1 MRKLIALFAL
11 CGCASQGIPPGGPP
25 DTQAPKIVGITPD
38 SGATRVKGGSVVF
51 RFDEVVSE
59 RPSGATTLGDVFVVS
74 PRHGVPNVSWHRA
87 EVRVK
92 PRRGWLPNTTYTVTQ
107 LPGIGDLRG
116 NVKNTRSST
125 FFSTGAVIDNASI
138 SGSVYDLLSGAPT
151 AGSLIEARTGA
162 DTTVSWVA
170 TADSL
175 GAFRLAHLPAKS
187 FSVRA
192 YVDRNHNFGLDPD
205 EAYDTATV
213 SSGDSASANF
223 FLVVRDSVAP
233 RLTSA
238 IATDSVSITA
248 TFDRPSDSAS
258 ALDPAAYTV
267 IGTDSAKIPILSV
280 KLPPRDTT
288 RARIKLNR
296 PMPAISV
303 RITLASP
310 LPEKKVFRLRAI
322 GIRGLLGKTLPTE
335 IVITPPAA
343 NTAPGRR
350 PVPPPP
356 SNLPGGAVPIPI
368 KHE

>member
-1 MRKLIALFAL
+1 LRKLIAFFAL
-11 CGCASQGIPPGGPP
+11 CGCASQGVPPGGPP
-25 DTQAPKIVGITPD
+25 DTQAPKIVRITPD
-38 SGATRVKGGSVVF
+38 TGTTVVKGGSVVF

-59 RPSGATTLGDVFVVS
+59 RPAGSTTLGDLFVVS
-74 PRHGVPNVSWHRA
+74 PRQGVPNVTWHRD

-107 LPGIGDLRG
+107 NPGIGDLRG
-116 NVKNTRSST
+116 NVKNTVAST
-125 FFSTGAVIDNASI
+125 FFSTGAAIDNASI
-138 SGSVYDLLSGAPT
+138 GGSVYDLLTSSPAIGA
-151 AGSLIEARTGA
+151 LIEARTGA
-162 DTTVSWVA
+162 DTTISWVA
-170 TADSL
+170 RADSL
-175 GAFRLAHLPAKS
+175 GAFRLAHLPVKS

-192 YVDRNHNFGLDPD
+192 YVDRNRNFGLDPD
-205 EAYDTATV
+205 EPFDTATV
-213 SSGDSASANF
+213 SSGDSASADF

-238 IATDSVSITA
+238 VETDSLSIAA

-288 RARIKLNR
+288 RARIKSNR
-296 PMPAISV
+296 PMPVISV

-310 LPEKKVFRLRAI
+310 LPEKKVFRLRAT
-322 GIRGLLGKTLPTE
+322 GIRGLLGQTLPTE
-335 IVITPPAA
+335 IVITSPAA